1 MPVYMYVGYGPVS
14 RIGTPGPGDAGA
26 IQKIYRA
33 NCTIPPPI
41 KPPMKPIIML
51 PNTGTM
57 VPIAASILAPITAQS
72 SPPVIYPRAIC
83 VDSPNE
89 RLSSIIDTVK

>member
-14 RIGTPGPGDAGA
+14 RIGTPGQGDAGA

-41 KPPMKPIIML
+41 KPPMKPIIIL

-57 VPIAASILAPITAQS
+57 VPIVAPITAQS
-72 SPPVIYPRAIC
+72 STPAIPPLTSNFSKSNLC
-83 VDSPNE
+83 
-89 RLSSIIDTVK
+89 